1 MSQTARADAIEALLA
16 TKCAAKGRAGGLC
29 RKRAQEAFKDPL
41 QNSVGSATK
50 EDCERTTISE
60 RH

>member
-1 MSQTARADAIEALLA
+1 MSQTARADAI
-16 TKCAAKGRAGGLC
+16 GPFSPRRVRRRVAGGLC

-41 QNSVGSATK
+41 QNSRWISD
-50 EDCERTTISE
+50 ERDCERTTISE